1 MTPEN
6 MTIVTVTA
14 GTVANLQPIGLE
26 VLLTFDLL
34 FRVFFAVLNKILVAL
49 NKIC

>member
-34 FRVFFAVLNKILVAL
+34 FRVFFAVLNKILVVL